1 VLISSDGGVLNP
13 LPSSLTSLVR
23 GGSLMLVGGKP
34 AFRPT
39 ELWMGERGK
48 LDELIEMPTDMGN

>member
-1 VLISSDGGVLNP
+1 
-13 LPSSLTSLVR
+13 
-23 GGSLMLVGGKP
+23 MLAGGKP